1 MGDCDFADY
10 RRFEKRFGADFREYL
25 AVKSVLLICGA
36 VVLSALGGYLYG
48 KSQVKTQIVEREVE
62 VIKYVAQKRAK
73 IQARP
78 NATRTELIELMRKGE
93 L

>member
-1 MGDCDFADY
+1 M
-10 RRFEKRFGADFREYL
+10 KM
-25 AVKSVLLICGA
+25 
-36 VVLSALGGYLYG
+36 VVLAIGIIFLSAYGGYLYG
-48 KSQVKTQIVEREVE
+48 KSKAKTQIVEHQVE

-78 NATRTELIELMRKGE
+78 NASRTELIELMQRGE

>member
-1 MGDCDFADY
+1 M
-10 RRFEKRFGADFREYL
+10 KTVL
-25 AVKSVLLICGA
+25 IAVGA
-36 VVLSALGGYLYG
+36 VILSAYGGYLYG
-48 KSQVKTQIVEREVE
+48 KSQVKTQIIEKEVE

-78 NATRTELIELMRKGE
+78 NASRTELIELMRKGE